1 MAATEMMVGSS
12 AILSI
17 KPLHPSYEFGRSY
30 KKQIPSLQA
39 SMAGK
44 EDHGATLRKPHE
56 ESSSRSSSSVSSLL
70 KAVQESGSSAVLQ
83 QVSSMRHFFMPELP
97 HAIIT
102 EIKKRM
108 ALSFK
113 DEDDEQSAIQ
123 DDLNGGLLE
132 KAGLEEQVQTLMGPR
147 CAWPRLK
154 LVSAEEERQEEAMQG
169 PRCAWPRGA
178 QIQGSSSS
186 VQQETRPSSTEGGGA
201 NGAKCSWPRA
211 ISRSYYQSNTERLQN
226 GSNLEGFQNG
236 SPQEGLVTSM
246 SSSEA
251 LEKESQVNHSVNNEG
266 PRCSWPR
273 STPRRMLA
281 TGVGLS
287 LINYLFIA
295 QGAPALAILLETPL
309 SIICEEESSLSSPH
323 KSLLP

>member
-83 QVSSMRHFFMPELP
+83 QVSSIRHFFMPELP
-97 HAIIT
+97 HAVIT

-132 KAGLEEQVQTLMGPR
+132 KAGLEEEQVTLMGPR

-154 LVSAEEERQEEAMQG
+154 LVSAEEERQG

-178 QIQGSSSS
+178 QIQSSSSS
-186 VQQETRPSSTEGGGA
+186 VQQETRPSSTIGEGA

-211 ISRSYYQSNTERLQN
+211 ISGSYNQSNTERLQN
-226 GSNLEGFQNG
+226 GSPLEGFQQKVSISK
-236 SPQEGLVTSM
+236 SPQEGLVSSM
-246 SSSEA
+246 SSSEG
-251 LEKESQVNHSVNNEG
+251 LEKEVQVNHSVNIEG
-266 PRCSWPR
+266 PRCPWPR

-309 SIICEEESSLSSPH
+309 SIICDEESSLSSPH